1 MMNTYVKNY
10 WSVYL
15 DFLHDFKQLKYKGF
29 SLPYLYHLP
38 SLTRDNKAFWQA
50 LYDDKFDEQLKHHV
64 VDQKEIQDVFHAY
77 IQSHKKH
84 SLVKKKHGKVLVNYD
99 TILRFPQK
107 TFDDYFDHSKTLI
120 LRVGPDGNNKEISK
134 IPTIYLSDYKIDT
147 LKEISQLQNETKT
160 MFKTYREH
168 HLYKDMNF
176 QKVFMKKI
184 VDIVHYIE
192 QSVRL
197 LDDVSVSCIIVSST
211 HGYISRVLALVAME
225 KGIPVICMQHGIIA
239 NEFGYIPKIAT
250 IDAVYGHYET
260 SWYQRIGVP
269 KESLAII
276 GHPRFDQAFQT
287 PIVAK
292 LKFHN
297 QLGLDTCKKT
307 LLVVVRGNRN
317 IVKWRNLIRT
327 ISEKL
332 HLNILIKD
340 FPGNPPHPLTKEFPF
355 VHSTQTYSLYD
366 ILPNVDGVVSYPST
380 VGLEAMLVNKPVFI
394 LNKKHP
400 NNTGYYDALD
410 ELVQTDPIKLGEL
423 VVKLFNDQ
431 MYRKYVKAKRED
443 FIRIAY
449 PNIGLSGERLKEIM
463 NRLIG

>member
-1 MMNTYVKNY
+1 MNTYVKNY

-15 DFLHDFKQLKYKGF
+15 DFLHDFKQLKYRGF

-38 SLTRDNKAFWQA
+38 SLTRHNKAFWQA

-64 VDQKEIQDVFHAY
+64 VDQKEIQDVFQAY
-77 IQSHKKH
+77 IQSHQKQA
-84 SLVKKKHGKVLVNYD
+84 LVKNKHGKVLVNYD

-120 LRVGPDGNNKEISK
+120 LRVGPDENHKAISK
-134 IPTIYLSDYKIDT
+134 IPTIYLNDYKIDT
-147 LKEISQLQNETKT
+147 LEAIIQLQYETKT
-160 MFKTYREH
+160 LFKTYRGH
-168 HLYKDMNF
+168 HLYKDTNF

-197 LDDVSVSCIIVSST
+197 LDDISVSCIIVSST

-287 PIVAK
+287 PTVAK

-297 QLGLDTCKKT
+297 QLGLDTCRKT
-307 LLVVVRGNRN
+307 LLIVVRGNRN

-355 VHSTQTYSLYD
+355 VHSTKTYRLYD

-380 VGLEAMLVNKPVFI
+380 VALEAMLVNKPVFI
-394 LNKKHP
+394 LNRKHP
-400 NNTGYYDALD
+400 NNTGYYDDLD

-431 MYRKYVKAKRED
+431 KYSKYVKDKRED
-443 FIRIAY
+443 FLQIAY
-449 PNIGLSGERLKEIM
+449 PNISLSGERLKKLM